1 MSATLPTS
9 RYSAEVILSLVVGD
23 RTVKLSQVGPHF
35 VLLAEP
41 IELPPGPAEV
51 HVNVDGHVHRRKV
64 YLVDGINPT
73 STRVRI
79 ESSEAR

>member
-1 MSATLPTS
+1 MSATLPQS

-23 RTVKLSQVGPHF
+23 RTISLSQVGPHF

-41 IELPPGPAEV
+41 TDLPPGPAEV
-51 HVNVDGHVHRRKV
+51 HVNVDGHVHCRKV

-73 STRVRI
+73 STRIRI
-79 ESSEAR
+79 DSINAE

>member
-9 RYSAEVILSLVVGD
+9 RYSAEVVLSLIVGE
-23 RTVKLSQVGPHF
+23 TTIKLSQVGPHF

-41 IELPPGPAEV
+41 IELPPGPADV
-51 HVNVDGHVHRRKV
+51 HVNVDGHVHCRKV
-64 YLVDGINPT
+64 YLVDGTNPT

-79 ESSEAR
+79 DSINV